1 MKKIF
6 VTGLLALILV
16 LYVLRVY
23 KVNTGLSVK
32 EEVIPYATE
41 REVILPYILSA
52 FQFTPSE
59 WQKLEDEEF
68 YLSTSRYPVK
78 TKWKMK

>member
-1 MKKIF
+1 MMFYGICNPFDLEFELKA
-6 VTGLLALILV
+6 G
-16 LYVLRVY
+16 
-23 KVNTGLSVK
+23 
-32 EEVIPYATE
+32 EE

-52 FQFTPSE
+52 FQFTPAE

>member
-32 EEVIPYATE
+32 E
-41 REVILPYILSA
+41 EVILPYILSA

-78 TKWKMK
+78 TKGMMI